1 MADNTDEEHLDNP
14 PNIQSDNLSDVITP
28 TTDTE
33 TINPNK
39 ETENMEVHKH
49 PHHVT
54 HKKKWGEYLLEFF
67 MLFLAVFLGFLA
79 ENFRE
84 HQVEHKREK
93 EYIKSFVED
102 LKQDTA
108 QLKKIL
114 TSFDDK
120 ISFKDSL
127 LKELADPGV
136 FKSSTRAFY
145 FFQLSRHFPDFIY
158 TDRTIQ
164 QLKNSGGMRLLRNK
178 AVSDSVVDYDSK
190 VRTVFIVQE
199 QLNSVVLTYGFE
211 KSKLFQ
217 TRLIDTAGNGF
228 QRPGIPLLT
237 QDKNVVEEFYNN
249 MSDQKRFFF
258 YLQSLDADL
267 LSRATRLIDFINKEY
282 HL

>member
-1 MADNTDEEHLDNP
+1 
-14 PNIQSDNLSDVITP
+14 
-28 TTDTE
+28 
-33 TINPNK
+33 
-39 ETENMEVHKH
+39 MEVHAH
-49 PHHVT
+49 T
-54 HKKKWGEYLLEFF
+54 HTPRNKWTHYLWEFL
-67 MLFLAVFLGFLA
+67 MLFLAVFCGFLA

-114 TSFDDK
+114 TSFSDK

-190 VRTVFIVQE
+190 VRTVFIAQE

-237 QDKNVVEEFYNN
+237 QDKNAVEEFYNN

-258 YLQSLDADL
+258 YLRNLDTDL

-282 HL
+282 HLENE

>member
-1 MADNTDEEHLDNP
+1 
-14 PNIQSDNLSDVITP
+14 
-28 TTDTE
+28 
-33 TINPNK
+33 
-39 ETENMEVHKH
+39 MEVHRH
-49 PHHVT
+49 SSSP
-54 HKKKWGEYLLEFF
+54 KKWTHYLWEFL
-67 MLFLAVFLGFLA
+67 MLFLAVFCGFLA

-84 HQVEHKREK
+84 DQVEHKREK

-114 TSFDDK
+114 TSLNDK

-178 AVSDSVVDYDSK
+178 AVAASIVDYDSK
-190 VRTVFIVQE
+190 VR
-199 QLNSVVLTYGFE
+199 
-211 KSKLFQ
+211 
-217 TRLIDTAGNGF
+217 
-228 QRPGIPLLT
+228 
-237 QDKNVVEEFYNN
+237 
-249 MSDQKRFFF
+249 
-258 YLQSLDADL
+258 
-267 LSRATRLIDFINKEY
+267 
-282 HL
+282 